1 MFVFQNKL
9 NAISQYAYQLHLPRL
24 LELRPQFIDHIRDF
38 YDTQLRP
45 KLGTNTFK
53 TCVVDIAVLSIDGK
67 FQSKVIEVNPFLQT
81 TDGALFS
88 WETERDL
95 LEGARA
101 GVDYPTLR
109 LNEKN
114 RMGVLVMV
122 PQGWKDV
129 IEQVEIAQAGIH
141 LVLFFGALLDRTMG
155 PSASS
160 SGIGSIAS

>member
-129 IEQVEIAQAGIH
+129 IEQVEKK
-141 LVLFFGALLDRTMG
+141 VRERYK
-155 PSASS
+155 SR
-160 SGIGSIAS
+160 